1 MNVPSKTT
9 DQNKGYPMKPKTKFP
24 TRTGKLGRP
33 TPEIA
38 DRGTLRMGGGVIS
51 AERPERK
58 GAPAKK

>member
-1 MNVPSKTT
+1 MGAASKTS
-9 DQNKGYPMKPKTKFP
+9 DQDKGYPMKPTTKFP
-24 TRTGKLGRP
+24 PRTGKLGRT

-58 GAPAKK
+58 PAK